1 MEHAELNGEVM
12 PRPVHDGSRLQLE
25 GLATHN
31 TLKVSGIGDFMR
43 DGSGLQWFQDPVDG
57 LVYTHSQFE
66 ANDARRVFAC
76 FDQPDLKAPFDFRV
90 KAPEGWTVVSNT
102 PGDRVT
108 DGWWVFPTTRVLP
121 TYVTAVVAGNY
132 HSVHME
138 HSGIPLGLYCRESLA
153 RYLDPDEI
161 FDITC
166 RGLDFFERRFGMPYP
181 FGKYDQLFVPEFS
194 SGAMENA
201 GCVTHSEVMVFRSR
215 VTESLRMRR
224 TENILHEMAHMW
236 FGDIVTMRWW
246 DDIWLNESFAEYM
259 GYVAAVEATRST
271 NGWLD
276 FATGTK
282 AAARAQDQLPT
293 THPIVADIPDV
304 ESVALNFD
312 AITYNKGA
320 SVLKQLAAWVGEEA
334 FYKGVAAYLKRHE
347 WGNTELPDFLT
358 ALEETSGRDLKSW
371 SGLWLEQAGV
381 NTITA
386 NIEVDRGR
394 IKTAELIQH
403 APPEH
408 PTLRPHRLRIGI
420 FDLRGDA
427 LERRTA
433 IELDVNGRQTPV
445 EGLVGTLAADL
456 VLVNDGDLSYT
467 KIGLDP
473 RSLNTLVHHL
483 RGLGEPLAR
492 AVAWGAL
499 WDMTRDAQMPARDF
513 VDVVLNNIEVED
525 YVPVVEQLL
534 GRVGAC
540 IERFGA
546 PANRGALRARLAEA
560 ARNRLDA
567 AAPGSTIQ
575 LAWAHTFID
584 AARVAADVAVVRGL
598 LDGSNPFD
606 GLSVDFDLR
615 WLIVSSLVSI
625 GAAGPELIDA
635 ELERDPTD
643 MGRRQAAAAHAARPV
658 AEEKAAA
665 WAAILDDPS
674 VSYVDRRS
682 LIAGFRRV
690 DQEDLLRAYVA
701 PYFDN
706 LIRAWETHG
715 IEEALLWVRGM
726 YPSTIVEP
734 GVVELT
740 ERRLDGDLPGP
751 VRRSL
756 LESQDGVKRALLARA
771 FDSA

>member
-1 MEHAELNGEVM
+1 
-12 PRPVHDGSRLQLE
+12 
-25 GLATHN
+25 
-31 TLKVSGIGDFMR
+31 MR
-43 DGSGLQWFQDPVDG
+43 DGTGLQWFKDPVDG

-90 KAPEGWTVVSNT
+90 KAHDGWTVVSNT
-102 PGDRVT
+102 QGARSA

-121 TYVTAVVAGNY
+121 TYVTAIVAGNY
-132 HSVHME
+132 HSVHVQ
-138 HSGIPLGLYCRESLA
+138 HGAIPLGLYCRESLA
-153 RYLDPDEI
+153 RYLDSDEI
-161 FDITC
+161 FDITR
-166 RGLDFFERRFGMPYP
+166 RGLDFFERRFGIPYP

-201 GCVTHSEVMVFRSR
+201 GCVTHNEVMVFRSR
-215 VTESLRMRR
+215 VTESIRMRR

-236 FGDIVTMRWW
+236 FGDMVTMRWW

-259 GYVAAVEATRST
+259 GYVAAVEATRFT

-276 FATGTK
+276 FATGTMAGAK
-282 AAARAQDQLPT
+282 AQDQLPT

-320 SVLKQLAAWVGEEA
+320 AVLKQLAAWVGKEA
-334 FYKGVAAYLKRHE
+334 FYKGVTAYLKRHK
-347 WGNTELPDFLT
+347 WASTELPDFLA
-358 ALEETSGRDLKSW
+358 ALEESSGRDLKAW
-371 SGLWLEQAGV
+371 SGVWLERAGV

-386 NIEVDRGR
+386 DIEIDHGR
-394 IKTAELIQH
+394 ITTAALIQH

-408 PTLRPHRLRIGI
+408 PTLRPHRLRVGI
-420 FDLRGDA
+420 FDLQGDA
-427 LERRTA
+427 LERRAA
-433 IELDVNGRQTPV
+433 IELDLDGRRTPV
-445 EGLVGTLAADL
+445 AGLTGTLAADL
-456 VLVNDGDLSYT
+456 VLVNDDDLTYT

-499 WDMTRDAQMPARDF
+499 WDMTRDGQMRARDF
-513 VDVVLNNIEVED
+513 VDAVLNNIEVED

-534 GRVGAC
+534 GRVGTC
-540 IERFGA
+540 IELFGA

-560 ARNRLDA
+560 ARDRLET
-567 AAPGSTIQ
+567 AAPGSPIQ
-575 LAWAHTFID
+575 LTWARTLID
-584 AARVAADVAVVRGL
+584 AARGPAHVAVVRGL
-598 LDGSNPFD
+598 LDGNNPFD

-643 MGRRQAAAAHAARPV
+643 LGRRQAAAAHAARPV
-658 AEEKAAA
+658 ADEKAAA
-665 WAAILDDPS
+665 WAAILDDGS
-674 VSYVDRRS
+674 LSYADRRS
-682 LIAGFRRV
+682 LIAGFHRV
-690 DQEDLLRAYVA
+690 DQEDLLRLYVA
-701 PYFDN
+701 PYFDK
-706 LIRAWETHG
+706 LIRVWETRG
-715 IEEALLWVRGM
+715 IEDALMWVRGM

-734 GVVELT
+734 AAVELT

-771 FDSA
+771 FDSV